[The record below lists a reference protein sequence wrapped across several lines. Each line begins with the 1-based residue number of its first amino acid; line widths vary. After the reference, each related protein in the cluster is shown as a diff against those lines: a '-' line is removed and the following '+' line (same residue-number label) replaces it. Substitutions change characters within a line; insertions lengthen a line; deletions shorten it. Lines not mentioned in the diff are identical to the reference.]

1 LSTGGGARP
10 RRRAAVWRAGLVLLM
25 LVGVVAWSNVPAL
38 ASLPNTSN
46 PELQLDRTIQTT
58 PFFNEPAISMKD
70 SEGSAY
76 VGGADDSLWLA
87 GDNDR
92 AIYEVN
98 PDGTL
103 KRKIDRVPFEA
114 ATPPGGGPVA
124 GPNRTAD
131 FESMAYDG
139 TYLYVFSGIC
149 CTSSVLPTVFRLQR
163 DGGGQF
169 QVESY
174 QPLPAGS
181 DFTAAAWNPGDGN
194 IWVAKGRDFRPYD
207 YEANSIGA
215 IVQVPNL
222 IGVLGI
228 TFFNGGADL
237 FAVTNAE
244 TLVRADWASKTV
256 VNGWTFSL
264 TQSGV
269 LDSRAVELIG
279 DQVYVS
285 DGYDAR
291 PAGDPLAHAVFVYD
305 VVAPA
310 PTPPTAS
317 FNASPTS
324 GEAPLTVTFT
334 NTSTGDPTPT
344 YSWDFGDGQTSTE
357 TSPTHTYTSPDIYD
371 VTLTATNSPDP
382 GGTDSVTHQVTV
394 TPSQPPSNLVGNPGF
409 EVDASGWGTGGS
421 GNGVTLTRV
430 QPGHDGSW
438 AAKLNNGS
446 ARKRKCVLNDQPN
459 WVTTTQAG
467 TYTASIW
474 VRDDTPFGQF
484 KLMLKETGGSL
495 NGSQTTT
502 VTLTTN
508 WQLVTVSY
516 TVKSPGTSTLDL
528 QAFVPRTFAPTGTC
542 FYADDVSILKS

>member
-1 LSTGGGARP
+1 
-10 RRRAAVWRAGLVLLM
+10 M
-25 LVGVVAWSNVPAL
+25 LAGVVVWSNVPAL
-38 ASLPNTSN
+38 ASLPVTSN
-46 PELQLDRTIQTT
+46 PHLQLDRTIKTS
-58 PFFNEPAISMKD
+58 PFVNNSAVSMKD

-76 VGGADDSLWLA
+76 VLADDSLWLA

-98 PDGTL
+98 PTTGAL
-103 KRKIDRVPFEA
+103 KRKIDRTAFEA
-114 ATPPGGGPVA
+114 ATPLNGGAEA

-139 TYLYVFSGIC
+139 THLYVFSGVC
-149 CTSSVLPTVFRLQR
+149 CVSTVLPTVFRLAR
-163 DGGGQF
+163 VNGQF
-169 QVESY
+169 EVESY
-174 QPLPAGS
+174 QPLATGS
-181 DFTAAAWNPGDGN
+181 DFTASAWNASESKLY
-194 IWVAKGRDFRPYD
+194 VAKGRTFNSYD
-207 YEANSIGA
+207 YPSNTIGPP
-215 IVQVPNL
+215 VTVPNL

-228 TFFNGGADL
+228 SFSGPDL
-237 FAVTNAE
+237 FAVTNTE
-244 TLVRADWASKTV
+244 TLVRANWPTKAI
-256 VNGWTFSL
+256 VNGWTFDL
-264 TQSGV
+264 TSSGV
-269 LDSRAVELIG
+269 LDSRAVEFIG
-279 DQVYVS
+279 DQFYVS

-305 VVAPA
+305 VTAPA

-317 FNASPTS
+317 FTASPTS
-324 GEAPLTVTFT
+324 GDAPLTVNFT

-344 YSWDFGDGQTSTE
+344 YVWDFGDGQTSTA
-357 TSPTHTYTSPDIYD
+357 TSPSHTYTSQRSYI
-371 VTLTATNSPDP
+371 VKLTASSGGVSDESDPATITVNPAPPPTNLI
-382 GGTDSVTHQVTV
+382 T
-394 TPSQPPSNLVGNPGF
+394 NPGF
-409 EVDASGWGTGGS
+409 EVNTTHWGTNGS
-421 GNGVTLTRV
+421 GTGVQLTRV
-430 QPGHDGSW
+430 SPGHSGSF
-438 AAKLNNGS
+438 AAKLNNTS
-446 ARKRKCVLNDQPN
+446 AQKRKCVLNDVPN

-502 VTLTTN
+502 VTLTTS

>member
-1 LSTGGGARP
+1 ML
-10 RRRAAVWRAGLVLLM
+10 AGLV
-25 LVGVVAWSNVPAL
+25 ASSNVTAL
-38 ASLPNTSN
+38 AALPVTSN
-46 PELQLDRTIQTT
+46 PQLQLDRTIKTS
-58 PFFNEPAISMKD
+58 PFVNDSAVSMKD

-92 AIYEVN
+92 AVYEVN
-98 PDGTL
+98 PTTGAL
-103 KRKIDRVPFEA
+103 KRKIDRTAFEA
-114 ATPPGGGPVA
+114 ATPLNGGAEA

-139 TYLYVFSGIC
+139 TYLYVFSGVC

-174 QPLPAGS
+174 QPLPTGS
-181 DFTAAAWNPGDGN
+181 DFTASAWNASESKLY
-194 IWVAKGRDFRPYD
+194 VAKGRTFNSYNYD
-207 YEANSIGA
+207 TNTVGSP
-215 IVQVPNL
+215 VQVPNL

-244 TLVRADWASKTV
+244 TLVRADWATKTI

-344 YSWDFGDGQTSTE
+344 YSWTFGDGATSTE
-357 TSPTHTYTSPDIYD
+357 TSPTHTYTSPGTYD
-371 VTLTATNSPDP
+371 VTLTATNSATP
-382 GGTDSVTHQVTV
+382 GTDSVTHQVTV
-394 TPSQPPSNLVGNPGF
+394 TASQPPSNLVGNPGF
-409 EVDASGWGTGGS
+409 EVNTTHWGTTGS
-421 GNGVTLTRV
+421 GNGVQLTRV
-430 QPGHDGSW
+430 SPGRNGSLG
-438 AAKLNNGS
+438 AARLNNTS
-446 ARKRKCVLNDQPN
+446 AQKRKCVLNDVPN

-484 KLMLKETGGSL
+484 KLLLKETGGSL

-502 VTLTTN
+502 VNLTTN
-508 WQLVTVSY
+508 WQQVTVSY
-516 TVKSPGTSTLDL
+516 TAKSPGTSTLDL
-528 QAFVPRTFAPTGTC
+528 QAFVPKNFAPTGTC
-542 FYADDVSILKS
+542 FFADDVSILKS

>member
-1 LSTGGGARP
+1 MSTGGGARAP
-10 RRRAAVWRAGLVLLM
+10 RRATVWRSGVLLLMLAGLV
-25 LVGVVAWSNVPAL
+25 ASSNVPAL

-46 PELQLDRTIQTT
+46 PELQLDRTIRTT
-58 PFFNEPAISMKD
+58 PFDGSAISMKD

-76 VGGADDSLWLA
+76 VPSDNSLWLT

-98 PDGTL
+98 PTTGTL

-114 ATPPGGGPVA
+114 ATPPGGGPQA

-131 FESMAYDG
+131 FESLAYDG
-139 TYLYVFSGIC
+139 TYLYLFSGVC

-181 DFTAAAWNPGDGN
+181 DFTASAWNASESKLY
-194 IWVAKGRDFRPYD
+194 VAKGRTFNSYSYD
-207 YEANSIGA
+207 TNTVGSP
-215 IVQVPNL
+215 VQVPNL

-244 TLVRADWASKTV
+244 TLVRADWATKTI

-285 DGYDAR
+285 DGYDGR

-305 VVAPA
+305 VVGPQN

-324 GEAPLTVTFT
+324 GEAPLTVNFT
-334 NTSTGDPTPT
+334 NTSTGEPAPTFA
-344 YSWDFGDGQTSTE
+344 WDFGDTQTSTAKNP
-357 TSPTHTYTSPDIYD
+357 SHTYTSAGTYT
-371 VTLTATNSPDP
+371 VNLVATNSGGSDSADP
-382 GGTDSVTHQVTV
+382 VTITV
-394 TPSQPPSNLVGNPGF
+394 TAAPPSTNLVGNPGF
-409 EVDASGWGTGGS
+409 DDNTLGWGTAGS
-421 GNGVTLTRV
+421 GNGVQLVRV
-430 QPGHDGSW
+430 TPGRDGTGG
-438 AAKLNNGS
+438 AARLLNT
-446 ARKRKCVLNDQPN
+446 AAQKRKCVLNDQPN
-459 WVTTTQAG
+459 WVTTAASG

-474 VRDDTPFGQF
+474 VKDETAGALF
-484 KLMLKETGGSL
+484 KLMLKETGGAL
-495 NGSQTTT
+495 NGSRITT

-516 TVKSPGTSTLDL
+516 APKSPGTSTLDL
-528 QAFVPRTFAPTGTC
+528 QAFVPRAYAPTGTC

>member
-1 LSTGGGARP
+1 ML
-10 RRRAAVWRAGLVLLM
+10 AGLV
-25 LVGVVAWSNVPAL
+25 ASSNVPAL
-38 ASLPNTSN
+38 AALPVTSN
-46 PELQLDRTIQTT
+46 PQLQLDRTIKTS
-58 PFFNEPAISMKD
+58 PFVNNSAVSMKD

-92 AIYEVN
+92 AVYEVN
-98 PDGTL
+98 PVTGEL
-103 KRKIDRVPFEA
+103 KRKIDRTTFEA
-114 ATPPGGGPVA
+114 ATPLGNPGGPQA

-139 TYLYVFSGIC
+139 TYLYVFSGVC
-149 CTSSVLPTVFRLQR
+149 CVSTVLPTVFRLAR
-163 DGGGQF
+163 DGSNQF

-174 QPLPAGS
+174 QSLAAGS
-181 DFTAAAWNPGDGN
+181 DFTASAWNAN
-194 IWVAKGRDFRPYD
+194 ESTLYVAKGRDFHTYD
-207 YEANSIGA
+207 YVGNVIGP

-222 IGVLGI
+222 IGILGI
-228 TFFNGGADL
+228 SFSGSDL

-244 TLVRADWASKTV
+244 VLVRVDWPTKSV
-256 VNGWTFSL
+256 MNGWTFDL
-264 TQSGV
+264 TSSGV
-269 LDSRAVELIG
+269 LDSRAVEFIG
-279 DQVYVS
+279 DQFYVS

-291 PAGDPLAHAVFVYD
+291 PAGDPLAHAVFVYS
-305 VVAPA
+305 VTAPN

-317 FNASPTS
+317 FTPSTTS

-334 NTSTGDPTPT
+334 NTSSGDPTPT
-344 YSWDFGDGQTSTE
+344 YSWTFGDGESSMATNPS
-357 TSPTHTYTSPDIYD
+357 HTYTSAGTYT
-371 VTLTATNSPDP
+371 VNLTASNSGGSDSADP
-382 GGTDSVTHQVTV
+382 VTITV
-394 TPSQPPSNLVGNPGF
+394 TPAQPPTNLVGNPGF
-409 EVDASGWGTGGS
+409 EVDTLGWGTSGS
-421 GNGVTLTRV
+421 GQGVTLTRAT
-430 QPGHDGSW
+430 PAHGGSW
-438 AAKLNNGS
+438 DAKLTNTS
-446 ARKRKCVLNDQPN
+446 TRKQKCVLNDQPN

-467 TYTASIW
+467 TYTASMW

-484 KLMLKETGGSL
+484 KLMLKETGGAL

-502 VTLTTN
+502 VNLTGT

>member
-1 LSTGGGARP
+1 MT
-10 RRRAAVWRAGLVLLM
+10 RAAVLLLTLAGLVASSS
-25 LVGVVAWSNVPAL
+25 VAAL
-38 ASLPNTSN
+38 ADLPVTSN
-46 PELQLDRTIQTT
+46 PQLQLDRTIKTS
-58 PFFNEPAISMKD
+58 PFSDSAISMKD

-76 VGGADDSLWLA
+76 VPSDNSLWLT

-98 PDGTL
+98 PTTGAL

-114 ATPPGGGPVA
+114 ATPPGGGSQA

-139 TYLYVFSGIC
+139 TYLYVFSGSC
-149 CTSSVLPTVFRLQR
+149 CTSTVLPTAFRLQR
-163 DGGGQF
+163 VNGQF
-169 QVESY
+169 EVESY
-174 QPLPAGS
+174 QPLATGS
-181 DFTAAAWNPGDGN
+181 DFTASAWNAN
-194 IWVAKGRDFRPYD
+194 ESTLYVAKGRTFNSYNYD
-207 YEANSIGA
+207 TNTVGPP
-215 IVQVPNL
+215 VQVPNL
-222 IGVLGI
+222 IGILGI

-244 TLVRADWASKTV
+244 TLVRADWATKSI
-256 VNGWTFSL
+256 VNGWTFNL

-269 LDSRAVELIG
+269 LDSRAVELIA

-285 DGYDAR
+285 DGYDTR

-310 PTPPTAS
+310 ATPPTAS
-317 FNASPTS
+317 FTASPTT
-324 GEAPLTVTFT
+324 GEAPLTVNFT

-344 YSWDFGDGQTSTE
+344 YSWTFGDGGTSTE
-357 TSPTHTYTSPDIYD
+357 TSPTHTYTSPNTYT
-371 VTLTATNSPDP
+371 VTLTAHNSSGPDSTATNTITVSPA
-382 GGTDSVTHQVTV
+382 S
-394 TPSQPPSNLVGNPGF
+394 PPTNLVGNPSFDSDTTHWGTNG
-409 EVDASGWGTGGS
+409 SGKGVQLTWVAPGRVGTGGM
-421 GNGVTLTRV
+421 
-430 QPGHDGSW
+430 
-438 AAKLNNGS
+438 AKLTNTSTG
-446 ARKRKCVLNDQPN
+446 KQKCVLNDVPN

-484 KLMLKETGGSL
+484 KLLLKETGGAL

-502 VTLTTN
+502 VNLTTN
-508 WQLVTVSY
+508 WQQVTVSY

-528 QAFVPRTFAPTGTC
+528 QAFVPKNFAPTGTC